1 MIKSFQWFCLIFLSM
16 ILSAGLACIWFKENV
31 VGKIFIS
38 RKRRRKIKKIKLE
51 IELTR
56 QLVAKY
62 QQVVAMLEKELRWL
76 GGK

>member
-16 ILSAGLACIWFKENV
+16 ILSVGLACIWFKENV

>member
-1 MIKSFQWFCLIFLSM
+1 MIKSFQWLCLIFLSM
-16 ILSAGLACIWFKENV
+16 CMSVVLSCIWFKENV

-38 RKRRRKIKKIKLE
+38 KKRRRRIKRIKRE

-62 QQVVAMLEKELRWL
+62 QQLVANLEKELRWL
-76 GGK
+76 K